1 MGAKKEKKP
10 RSDLVDRLQYYAL
23 RFVSALLHCWP
34 VNANLQTAKLLGD
47 LLYRF
52 DKKHRERALANLRRS
67 FPDMTERQRQEI
79 ARRSMQEIPML
90 GVEVLFTTRLVHL
103 ETWTRYVELQNF
115 GDTLRLLMDQHRGL
129 ILLTAHYGNFEIL
142 GYVLALLGFPTSSIA
157 RPLDNKYVSDWLFGV
172 RERMGQRIIVKKGA
186 TEEVVDVLKQN
197 GAVAFVADQ
206 NAGTKGIFV
215 DFFGRKAATYKSIG
229 LVAMEFNVPV
239 VVGYARR
246 INDKFKF
253 HVGVQDVIYPDDWQN
268 EENPLRYITQRYTKG
283 IEDFIRADPAQYWWV
298 HRRWKTRPKGEP
310 PEPYD

>member
-1 MGAKKEKKP
+1 MAKKEKKP
-10 RSDLVDRLQYYAL
+10 RKDWLDRLQYYAL
-23 RFVSALLHCWP
+23 RFVSAALHCWP
-34 VNANLQTAKLLGD
+34 VNMNLRTAKLLGD

-52 DKKHRERALANLRRS
+52 DRRHRERALANLRRS
-67 FPDMTERQRQEI
+67 FPNLSEKQRERL

-103 ETWTRYVELQNF
+103 DTWSRYVELENF
-115 GDTLRLLMDQHRGL
+115 RDVLALLLRRDQGL

-157 RPLDNKYVSDWLFGV
+157 RPLDNKYISDWLFGV
-172 RERMGQRIIVKKGA
+172 RERLGQKVIIKKGA
-186 TEEVVDVLKQN
+186 TEEVVQVLDSK
-197 GAVAFVADQ
+197 GAVGFVADQ
-206 NAGTKGIFV
+206 NAGSKAIFV

-229 LVAMEFNVPV
+229 LVAMQYEVPI

-246 INDKFKF
+246 LQDRFQFK
-253 HVGVQDVIYPDDWQN
+253 VGAQDIIYPDDWKSQ
-268 EENPLRYITQRYTKG
+268 ENPLHYITQRYTTA
-283 IEDFIRADPAQYWWV
+283 IENFIRKDPSQYWWV